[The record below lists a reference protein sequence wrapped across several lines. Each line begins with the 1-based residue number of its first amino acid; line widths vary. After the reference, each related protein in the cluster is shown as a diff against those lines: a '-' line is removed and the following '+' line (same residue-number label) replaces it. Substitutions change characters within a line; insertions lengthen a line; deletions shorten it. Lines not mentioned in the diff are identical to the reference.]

1 MEVILNQPAL
11 QVLCAI
17 VPDTSSIPGL
27 ACHMIPIQYPFCN
40 FSCSLNQ
47 RYGLLFFYVFI
58 FCLCWVFIAASGL
71 SPVALSR
78 GYSLVEVCRLL
89 IAVASLV
96 AEHSL

>member
-11 QVLCAI
+11 QVLRAI
-17 VPDTSSIPGL
+17 VPDTSYTPGL
-27 ACHMIPIQYPFCN
+27 ACHMIPIQYPFCK
-40 FSCSLNQ
+40 FSCSKIWFII
-47 RYGLLFFYVFI
+47 LLCIY

-71 SPVALSR
+71 SPVAVSR